1 MRWVRRKQTK
11 RRQPRSTGSMTCR
24 DQLHETESWVDRWLP
39 RLSHVSQFGLLLF
52 TVGTLYFTVI
62 PLYQKALLEEA
73 IAKKEVELKLAT
85 QALEAR
91 AGALVS
97 AQAALDSK
105 VVALQAAQ
113 KALAV
118 AELKTYVQKR
128 QYDLDAFVR
137 YSAMDCSGLLRR
149 QVDISEIDVKI
160 KRPEQ
165 YEETFKI
172 DPRECLITVFRESRL
187 GQGLQKP
194 DLLLMQSTIAEMGSR
209 LFALRAQA
217 MKDVVELP
225 ERSKLDPSL
234 LRPATGYS
242 AQVEDFLAKIPA
254 SVHRRDMEAKLVRDV
269 IRNQNRISDEYE
281 NALRKVVGT
290 LAKVDWPIRL
300 P

>member
-1 MRWVRRKQTK
+1 
-11 RRQPRSTGSMTCR
+11 
-24 DQLHETESWVDRWLP
+24 
-39 RLSHVSQFGLLLF
+39 
-52 TVGTLYFTVI
+52 
-62 PLYQKALLEEA
+62 LLEEA

-91 AGALVS
+91 ALALVS

-105 VVALQAAQ
+105 VMALQAAQ
-113 KALAV
+113 KALSV

-149 QVDISEIDVKI
+149 PGYLPEIGDKI
-160 KRPEQ
+160 KKPEQ

-172 DPRECLITVFRESRL
+172 DPKECLIAGFRESRL
-187 GQGLQKP
+187 KKGLQKH
-194 DLLLMQSTIAEMGSR
+194 DLLLMESTIAEMGIR
-209 LFALRAQA
+209 LLALRAQA
-217 MKDVVELP
+217 MKDVAELP
-225 ERSKLDPSL
+225 ERSKLDRSL

-242 AQVEDFLAKIPA
+242 AQVEDFWARIPA
-254 SVHRRDMEAKLVRDV
+254 SIHPRDMQAKLARDV

-281 NALRKVVGT
+281 NALRKVVAT
-290 LAKVDWPIRL
+290 LGKVDWPIRL